1 MSSFNTVHAGRVL
14 AASVLLTITMG
25 AGANAGPV
33 NVNTADAATIASELK
48 GIGLKR
54 AQTIVDYRAKHGPFK
69 SADELALIKGI
80 GPKVIQKNRADIK
93 LDGAKTVMPAAS
105 AKLPA
110 ATPAK
115 R

>member
-1 MSSFNTVHAGRVL
+1 MSPINIMHTPRVL
-14 AASVLLTITMG
+14 AASVLLSMAIC

-54 AQTIVDYRAKHGPFK
+54 AQTIIDYRAKHGPFK

-80 GPKVIQKNRADIK
+80 GPKVIQKNRVDIK
-93 LDGAKTVMPAAS
+93 LDGAKTVQPAA
-105 AKLPA
+105 AKQPV

>member
-1 MSSFNTVHAGRVL
+1 MTSSKLFHALRL
-14 AASVLLTITMG
+14 FAASGLLSFYVG
-25 AGANAGPV
+25 ASAHAGPV
-33 NVNTADAATIASELK
+33 NVNTADASTIANELK

-93 LDGAKTVMPAAS
+93 LDGAKTLSPTV

-110 ATPAK
+110 AAPAK